1 MARRVDGVAMHG
13 YHCSACGDWH
23 DERPTC
29 FRFPVPDR
37 VAALDADQREARVEL
52 GSEQCILDGERF
64 FLLAN
69 LDLQVQ
75 GTGEVLRWSVW
86 TLLSEVDFERTAELW
101 TTEGR
106 EAEPPYQ
113 GRLAN
118 SIPGLEHTLDLA
130 VSIRTNPVGER
141 PRIDVLSS
149 THRLAAWQ
157 REGIPTSEADSL
169 IHEAIV
175 GGSRLDSTR

>member
-1 MARRVDGVAMHG
+1 MTA
-13 YHCSACGDWH
+13 YQCSACGDWH
-23 DERPTC
+23 EERPTY

-37 VAALDADQREARVEL
+37 VAEVDADQREARVQL
-52 GSEQCILDGERF
+52 GSDQCILDGERF

-69 LDLQVQ
+69 LDLLVQ

-118 SIPGLEHTLDLA
+118 SIPGLEQTLDLG
-130 VSIRTNPVGER
+130 VWIRTNPVGER
-141 PRIDVLSS
+141 PQIDVLSS
-149 THRLAAWQ
+149 PHRLAAWQ
-157 REGIPTSEADSL
+157 REGILKSDADAL

-175 GGSRLDSTR
+175 AGSRFDSAR